1 MQRDWTPAEK
11 IVGQIWSEILK
22 IDDIEINDIGLEDDF
37 FELGGTSLALISVV
51 MRMCE
56 RFGVPLETAIVTQGA
71 TIAALARSVE
81 RKLGSAEKLETV

>member
-22 IDDIEINDIGLEDDF
+22 IDDIEIDQIGLEDDF
-37 FELGGTSLALISVV
+37 FDLGGTSLALISVV
-51 MRMCE
+51 IRMSE
-56 RFGVPLETAIVTQGA
+56 RFGVPLETAIVTHGA

-81 RKLGSAEKLETV
+81 SELGSVNKLEAV